1 MMHSFDV
8 DHAVRFGVL
17 EAILIHHFQHWIA
30 KNAAN
35 GVNQHDGYTWTY
47 NSVKAYGELF
57 PYFSARQVA
66 GALKHLVTLGILQVG
81 HYGEDGRNRT
91 NWYTF
96 TKNADEILAV
106 SIMQKLHNASDKNC
120 TMQCAEIAQCNVQKC
135 QMSNVLRNTLLST
148 TSNIPTD
155 GEEEDI
161 YNNNITTPAGAREGD
176 DPFPPRKRALSF
188 GEERDLNTA
197 EWYITQPGVLKF
209 LGEGVKV
216 IRRMLGSDRYPMQL
230 ITYAVER
237 ARQRDERFAL
247 GDPVA
252 YIMTLLNDWTNQ
264 GFETVEDVQE
274 ARDDWGHY
282 A

>member
-17 EAILIHHFQHWIA
+17 EAILIHHFQHWTA

-47 NSVKAYGELF
+47 NSVRAYGELF
-57 PYFSARQVA
+57 PYFTPRQIQL
-66 GALKHLVTLGILQVG
+66 ALKHLVKAGILQTG
-81 HYGEDGRNRT
+81 HYSEDGRDRT
-91 NWYTF
+91 NWYSF
-96 TKNADEILAV
+96 TKNADEILAFP
-106 SIMQKLHNASDKNC
+106 IMQNLTDALCKNVK
-120 TMQCAEIAQCNVQKC
+120 CNVQKC

-148 TSNIPTD
+148 TSDIHTGN

-161 YNNNITTPAGAREGD
+161 YNNNITTPAGAGAREGD
-176 DPFPPRKRALSF
+176 DPFPPRKRALSI
-188 GEERDLNTA
+188 GEARDLNTA

-209 LGEGVKV
+209 LGDGVKV
-216 IRRMLGSDRYPMQL
+216 IRRMLGSDRYPVQL

-237 ARQRDERFAL
+237 ARARDERFAL

-252 YIMTLLNDWTNQ
+252 YIMTLLQDWIDQ